1 MTSDRAR
8 WEALARSEPYFSV
21 LSERRYLSE
30 ALTPESRRA
39 FFETGEAY
47 VESLLRLRQEELQS
61 ADPPHR
67 VLEFGCGPG
76 RLAIAFARR
85 GLAVTAVD
93 VSETMLS
100 VARANALEQGIRNIE
115 LETQERFFEQESEFE
130 LISLHFMLQHVVPA
144 DGLRLL
150 EQLLKRL
157 SRRGTIHIHVPFRDH
172 RSGGARALSLLRD
185 RLPGANAVANRLRGK
200 PADTPFLPAHVY
212 SLDDVLS
219 RLLEARVE
227 PKVIRLTRDNEL
239 EVAVVSAIRL
249 RSAAALLT
257 REATRPSSEEGE
269 ARPDRAAP
277 GMIQVQQ
284 LIRETSIEEL
294 NRRAE
299 QYFAGLTSWETQIAK
314 PFATPADSPPMLV
327 NLAVLI
333 QGMRLVRGLK
343 VLEFGAGTGW
353 LGRILMQLGCEVIL
367 LDVSATA
374 LKIAAEELRRVPAV
388 GNHAEPRFLQFDG
401 YKIDLPDQ
409 SVDRIVC
416 FDSFHH
422 APNPDDVLREFA
434 RVLVPRGIAAF
445 AEPGPEHSLAPQSQF
460 EMRAY
465 GVIEND
471 IDIHAIGSLAQKIGF
486 SEMRVAAFSGSPLFL
501 RADEFEDLLAGGS
514 TADRLTKKT
523 RDFLGNVRTFFL
535 DRAGSGMVD
544 SRSTDS
550 LSCRIEAR
558 LVGSPRAG
566 QPIRVQAK
574 VMNTGLA
581 AWLPSEQ
588 AGGVSLGC
596 HLYAGDQLV
605 ELNHHWAPIPDPP
618 APGQT
623 TEWEF
628 DLPPLPAGAFELEFD
643 CVARDVAWFGQLGA
657 ATTTRVRALV
667 LAD

>member
-21 LSERRYLSE
+21 LSERRFLSRE
-30 ALTPESRRA
+30 LTPESRQA

-47 VESLLRLRQEELQS
+47 VESLLRLGREELQS

-100 VARANALEQGIRNIE
+100 VARANADAEGIRNIE
-115 LETQERFFEQESEFE
+115 FETQERFFAQESEFE
-130 LISLHFMLQHVVPA
+130 LISVHFVLQHIAPA
-144 DGLRLL
+144 DGLQLL
-150 EQLLKRL
+150 ERLLKRL
-157 SRRGTIHIHVPFRDH
+157 SRRGTFHIHVPFRDH
-172 RSGGARALSLLRD
+172 RSSRARALSALRD
-185 RLPGANAVANRLRGK
+185 HLPGANAMANRLRGK
-200 PADTPFLPAHVY
+200 PTDTPFLATHVY
-212 SLDDVLS
+212 SLDDILS
-219 RLLEARVE
+219 LLREARVE
-227 PKVIRLTRDNEL
+227 PKVTKLTRENEL
-239 EVAVVSAIRL
+239 EVAVVSAVRM
-249 RSAAALLT
+249 RGASALLT
-257 REATRPSSEEGE
+257 RDAHARAEDGE
-269 ARPDRAAP
+269 ARPDRDAP

-299 QYFAGLTSWETQIAK
+299 QYFAGLTSWDTQIAK
-314 PFATPADSPPMLV
+314 PFATPGDSPPMLT

-333 QGMRLVRGLK
+333 QGMRLVRGLT

-353 LGRILMQLGCEVIL
+353 LGRILTQLGCQVIL

-374 LKIAAEELRRVPAV
+374 LKIAAEEFERVPAI
-388 GNHAEPRFLQFDG
+388 GNRAEPRFLQFDG
-401 YKIDLPDQ
+401 TRIDLPDQ
-409 SVDRIVC
+409 SVDRILC

-434 RVLVPRGIAAF
+434 RVLVPGGIAAF
-445 AEPGPEHSLAPQSQF
+445 GEPGPEHSLAPQSQF

-471 IDIHAIGSLAQKIGF
+471 VDIHAIWSLAQTIGF
-486 SEMRVAAFSGSPLFL
+486 ADMRVAAFSGSPLFL
-501 RADEFEDLLAGGS
+501 RADEFEDLLAGGI

-523 RDFLGNVRTFFL
+523 RQFLSNVRTFFL
-535 DRAGSGMVD
+535 DKAGSGAVD
-544 SRSTDS
+544 SRSAEA
-550 LSCRIEAR
+550 LSCRVEAR
-558 LVGSPRAG
+558 LVGPLVAG
-566 QPIRVQAK
+566 RSVRVHAS

-581 AWLPSEQ
+581 VWLPSEQ
-588 AGGVSLGC
+588 TGGVSLGC
-596 HLYAGDQLV
+596 HLYSGGHLV
-605 ELNHHWAPIPDPP
+605 ELNHHWASIPEPP

-628 DLPPLPAGAFELEFD
+628 DLPPLPSGAFELELD

-657 ATTTRVRALV
+657 ATTARVAAV
-667 LAD
+667 VPAD